1 MGFYDVY
8 KQYEGFDFEG
18 FFQSRTP
25 DDVRKALAKEH
36 LEVTDYL
43 TLLSPA
49 AGNFLEEM
57 AQKAHRITLRNF
69 GRVIF
74 LFTPLYLSDYCVN
87 QCAYCSFNARHK
99 FARTKLTL
107 EQVEEEARAIAQT
120 GMKDILILTGE
131 SRQHNPVSYI
141 KDCVAVLKKY
151 FCCISIEIYPLE
163 EEEYR
168 ELVAAGVDGLTMFQ
182 EVYDPGVYARYHN
195 GPKKNYHYRLDAPE
209 RSCRAGMRTVGVG
222 ALLGLADWRKE
233 AFFTGLHADY
243 LQQKF
248 WDVQVSI
255 SLPRLRPS
263 IGGFQPDYPVD
274 DRSFVQILLAHRLFL
289 PRAGITIST
298 RESPEFR
305 DNILPLGV
313 TKISAGSSVTVGGYA
328 RPDGRAPQFEI
339 SDPRS
344 VAEIKQMLIQ
354 KGYQPVFEDWQQWD
368 SLEKQL
374 CNF

>member
-1 MGFYDVY
+1 MSFYDVY
-8 KQYEGFDFEG
+8 KEYEDFDFER
-18 FFQSRTP
+18 FFLNRTEQ
-25 DDVRKALAKEH
+25 DVLNALSKEH
-36 LEVTDYL
+36 LDEVDYL

-57 AQKAHRITLRNF
+57 AQKAHSITLRNF

-74 LFTPLYLSDYCVN
+74 LFTPLYLSDFCVN
-87 QCAYCSFNARHK
+87 QCAYCSFNARNK
-99 FARTKLTL
+99 FERKKLTL
-107 EQVEEEARAIAQT
+107 KQVEEEAKAIAKT
-120 GMKDILILTGE
+120 GIKDILILTGE
-131 SRQHNPVSYI
+131 SRQHSPVSYI
-141 KDCVAVLKKY
+141 KDCVGVLKKY
-151 FCCISIEIYPLE
+151 FSCVSIEIYPLN

-168 ELVAAGVDGLTMFQ
+168 ELVEAGVDGLTMFQ
-182 EVYDPGVYARYHN
+182 EVYDPKIYDKFHF

-243 LQQKF
+243 LQKKF

-255 SLPRLRPS
+255 SLPRFRPS
-263 IGGFQPDYPVD
+263 FSGFQPQHPVD

-289 PRAGITIST
+289 PRVGITIST
-298 RESPEFR
+298 RERPEFR

-313 TKISAGSSVTVGGYA
+313 TKMSAGSSTRVGGYA
-328 RPDGRAPQFEI
+328 HPASRAPQFEI

-344 VAEIKQMLIQ
+344 VEDIKQMLMK
-354 KGYQPVFEDWQQWD
+354 KGYQPIFEDWQQWD
-368 SLEKQL
+368 SIEKKL
-374 CNF
+374 CS

>member
-8 KQYEGFDFEG
+8 RHYEGFDFEG

-36 LEVTDYL
+36 LEATDYL

-87 QCAYCSFNARHK
+87 QCAYCSFNARNK

-107 EQVEEEARAIAQT
+107 EQVEEEARAIART

-141 KDCVAVLKKY
+141 KDCVGVLKKY
-151 FCCISIEIYPLE
+151 FGCISIEVYPLE

-182 EVYDPGVYARYHN
+182 EVYDPGIYARYHT
-195 GPKKNYHYRLDAPE
+195 GPKKNYLYRLDAPE

-243 LQQKF
+243 LQRKF

-255 SLPRLRPS
+255 SLPRFRPS
-263 IGGFQPDYPVD
+263 IGGFQPGYPVD

-298 RESPEFR
+298 RESPDFR

-344 VAEIKQMLIQ
+344 VTEIRQMLIK